1 MWRVGVDVGG
11 TFTDLFGWNEESGER
26 ATAKVLTTQRDRSE
40 GVIDAIRRAAQDPSV
55 EHARDVYGVS
65 VDKAAR
71 KINEAETKALR
82 GAA

>member
-11 TFTDLFGWNEESGER
+11 TFTDLFGRNEESGER
-26 ATAKVLTTQRDRSE
+26 ATAKVLTTQWDRSE
-40 GVIDAIRRAAQDPSV
+40 DVIDEYISV

-71 KINEAETKALR
+71 KINEAETKAHR

>member
-26 ATAKVLTTQRDRSE
+26 ATAKVLTTQWDRSE
-40 GVIDAIRRAAQDPSV
+40 GVIDEYISV